1 MSNVVIVGLGYIGLP
16 LAERVN
22 IVGFS
27 VQGIDSNKQVIDRLD
42 TTTVFTD
49 LSTSLQTS
57 DNVDIFVICVP
68 TPITEDKQPDL
79 KYIDRALTSVGKV
92 LQKGQLVII
101 ESTVFPGYCE
111 NIGKSILENSSG
123 LTAGVDFYFA
133 HCPERVNPGDAN
145 WNVANIPRVIG
156 GFNEESTKAAMAFYS
171 KITSGELH
179 PVLNMAEAEA
189 SKMIENAFRDINI
202 AFVNEMAQSFD
213 GTNINIYRVLEAS
226 ASKPFG
232 FMPFTP
238 GMGVG
243 GHCIPVD
250 PYYLIA
256 SASQRNFKH
265 SFLSLARYI
274 NDSMVSYIYE
284 KIVAQIKESRLN
296 NPRIGIF
303 GLTYKP
309 NVSDVRG
316 SQSIRLMKLL
326 QSKGLAVKSYDPIVE
341 SDIELEDDLFEWAN
355 IVVVAVNHDL
365 FVDFERKINLAR
377 NVSVVIDTAHM
388 INPDSLKRASYR
400 GIGL

>member
-1 MSNVVIVGLGYIGLP
+1 LCAN
-16 LAERVN
+16 
-22 IVGFS
+22 
-27 VQGIDSNKQVIDRLD
+27 
-42 TTTVFTD
+42 TTITD
-49 LSTSLQTS
+49 
-57 DNVDIFVICVP
+57 
-68 TPITEDKQPDL
+68 DKQPDL
-79 KYIDRALTSVGKV
+79 KYIDCALTNVGKV
-92 LQKGQLVII
+92 LQKGQLVIV

-111 NIGKSILENSSG
+111 NIGKSILENLSG

-133 HCPERVNPGDAN
+133 HCPERINPGDSN
-145 WNVANIPRVIG
+145 WNITNIPRVIG
-156 GFNEESTKAAMAFYS
+156 GVNEKSTKAATAFYS
-171 KITSGELH
+171 RITLGELH
-179 PVLNMAEAEA
+179 PVLNMTEAEA
-189 SKMIENAFRDINI
+189 SKIIENAFRDINI

-213 GTNINIYRVLEAS
+213 EIDVNIYRVLEAS

-232 FMPFTP
+232 FMPFIP

-256 SASQRNFKH
+256 SADKRNFTH
-265 SFLSLARYI
+265 SFLSLARDI
-274 NDSMVSYIYE
+274 NDSMIDYVYK
-284 KIVAQIKESRLN
+284 KIAVQIKETGLT

-309 NVSDVRG
+309 NVSDIRE
-316 SQSIRLMKLL
+316 SQSVRLMKLL
-326 QSKGLAVKSYDPIVE
+326 KSKGLAVKSYDPIVE